1 MITVTIILFLD
12 TRNATSVSSPNN
24 LNAIRWIIK
33 LTLII
38 NVNKLDKYTCYN
50 LNIKNKRWR
59 WNEIRSTEGM
69 LSGICYYWW
78 YSSWL
83 RTDVQYN
90 KRRQSRRPMVK
101 GTVDQSIP
109 WQIVI
114 YQSAIC
120 PILRLLPCQVHVTV
134 QGYRRQ
140 ETNYSNHMKIYSK
153 SRMIRAITQ
162 IYL

>member
-1 MITVTIILFLD
+1 
-12 TRNATSVSSPNN
+12 
-24 LNAIRWIIK
+24 
-33 LTLII
+33 
-38 NVNKLDKYTCYN
+38 
-50 LNIKNKRWR
+50 
-59 WNEIRSTEGM
+59 
-69 LSGICYYWW
+69 
-78 YSSWL
+78 
-83 RTDVQYN
+83 
-90 KRRQSRRPMVK
+90 MVK

-120 PILRLLPCQVHVTV
+120 QIASCQVHVTV

-140 ETNYSNHMKIYSK
+140 ETNYSNHMKIFLK